1 FLRGRAGGLSA
12 RLCVGR
18 QPRQPKPTI
27 LTCTMPTARG
37 VFITGTD
44 TGVGKTLVTATVA
57 SALKA
62 QRVNA
67 GVMKPIATGQAD
79 GHAFSD
85 PDWLLSVAEPGDAP
99 DLVAPYRFRLA
110 ASPLAAAA
118 HANVEIDPTR
128 ITQALRT
135 LDRKSVV

>member
-1 FLRGRAGGLSA
+1 M
-12 RLCVGR
+12 
-18 QPRQPKPTI
+18 
-27 LTCTMPTARG
+27 TCSMPTARG

-79 GHAFSD
+79 GHAFS
-85 PDWLLSVAEPGDAP
+85 PPPPMPTSRSIRRASRK
-99 DLVAPYRFRLA
+99 RFGPCRPATTACSWKASA
-110 ASPLAAAA
+110 ACSCP
-118 HANVEIDPTR
+118 
-128 ITQALRT
+128 
-135 LDRKSVV
+135 